1 MIKEVQEIVALF
13 DIHRN
18 NENAAQMEAYMRN
31 LFPFLGIKAP
41 LRREIQ
47 KSFLQTN
54 KPSVAWIKV
63 LWELPEREY
72 QLFAVDLLF
81 IMKKKLGREQMD
93 LIEWTLTNKSW
104 WDTVDGIA
112 SGIVGYMFAKDA
124 SLRDELAEKW
134 INSDNMWLNR
144 TAILFQLRYKDKTD
158 QNTLY
163 GYILKHINSNE
174 FFIQKAIG
182 WALREYSKTNPNS
195 VIEFVSNNA
204 LKSLSHRE
212 ALKWMNNRP

>member
-81 IMKKKLGREQMD
+81 TMKKKLGREQMD

>member
-93 LIEWTLTNKSW
+93 LIEWCLTNKSW

-124 SLRDELAEKW
+124 SLRDEFAEKW
-134 INSDNMWLNR
+134 INSDNMWLIR